1 MAGNWKEASKGNGT
15 LESSVHSSSECV
27 LDIYHVPNA
36 RSGTHS
42 GKEKGDFWPQEAY
55 SLNFGI
61 LVGMYHESQKQLKTK
76 VSFHR
81 MLCSVGTGGE
91 RFPGGPLG

>member
-1 MAGNWKEASKGNGT
+1 MP
-15 LESSVHSSSECV
+15 
-27 LDIYHVPNA
+27 DA

-61 LVGMYHESQKQLKTK
+61 LVGMYHESQKQ
-76 VSFHR
+76 SEQ
-81 MLCSVGTGGE
+81 E
-91 RFPGGPLG
+91 RGFPKYEDKGRK